1 MISLTEYII
10 KEQIDEN
17 IFWLLDRWFDNKDD
31 EQREFIE
38 LLTRYNTENKKSKKD
53 IEELIK
59 GTALEKNLVQFINF
73 IDNDVKITQS
83 NKDYIYNL
91 KLILDTVIGN
101 KSKDNKFK
109 PV

>member
-38 LLTRYNTENKKSKKD
+38 LLTRYSTENRKSKKD

-59 GTALEKNLVQFINF
+59 GTTLEKNLVQFINF